1 MGAFDPDAWLA
12 ERRAAREKPLDLEKA
27 TTEKPAE
34 PAASTGF
41 DPDAWLA
48 SRKAARG
55 EAVPEPTPV
64 KAVEPPPA
72 KKEVRPEDQNF
83 LRQVADVPLKVGSG
97 VVSGVR
103 MVADA
108 MGADSAVSKN
118 LRGAEDWIA
127 ELYSAQSK
135 KDSKRM
141 AEIMKAAEDQG
152 AVANIIA
159 ALNAFKEAPVDL
171 IAQGLG
177 TAAPGILTGIA
188 TFVAGA
194 PVALATAASLG
205 VGTVMGAGTVK
216 SAIYDATKQTL
227 AEQKD
232 LKLSPKQIEEIAVKA
247 QEYGGKNTDMILG
260 GMILGA
266 LGSYSGAEPI
276 IARELGKK
284 IIGKAVAEES
294 KAVAG
299 TAAKQTAT
307 DAAIKASQRE
317 ATELAAKRGMLKNA
331 SVAGGKEFL
340 TEFGQGGQEQLAQNI
355 ALQREGFDVPTMRGV
370 VGQGTLEG
378 LAGLGMGAPAGAI
391 EAARAKRELAE
402 EKAKTEGEDPSLK
415 NVLTTGNL
423 NRTKAAISA
432 TADDINTLVP
442 ATDKAGKA
450 LTDIDPDTQTAKT
463 KADTEAAAVA
473 AQTKISLDEAAV
485 KANEIIA
492 KADAGEKLNLK
503 NDIRPVAKALGVKLP
518 FAISSVGAI
527 KLIRDHLGEQG
538 TPDATATTVK
548 PAKPIEPADR
558 SGTELA
564 ISAEDNPEA
573 GGGKPAGSKP
583 SRVVSDGTTVGPT
596 VTGEITQPSALDDL
610 KAKRAELTEQRVKL
624 YGGSDRKPSPKSK
637 KGVALAA
644 LNAQTLEIDNQIQKL
659 EAETGI
665 KTAAEQDEDL
675 LNDLL
680 GGGSTLSARRT
691 NAEIS
696 RDEQL
701 NELGK
706 KYGLTRNKG
715 EGQQSF
721 GTRLRNAVAFEKK
734 RLVQAKEGA
743 PGFTGFTN
751 QELASQEVKDENAY
765 QPSKDQIEAYEENR
779 QYYNENIKVDE
790 DGNPEEDSLPAYKEL
805 SPAARLVYF
814 QNNIPLGSRGTAKE
828 HAKAL
833 RELSAFRSGEFE
845 ETGPYQLKDK
855 KTGELQFNEDGTP
868 MMVAA
873 PYPGETR
880 ARETYNDIRGEYSQ
894 KTGLAYAFPAWNA
907 LSDAS
912 KKIFLATNKNNTA
925 IERDLAFRLVKRQ
938 IREELAEQAAGEVS
952 QEQKSRVTNQLGGSA
967 YPAADWQTA
976 VAESNTENSYN
987 VEGYEKTKTGVKK
1000 TITRQKGERA
1010 RTQKGVGE
1018 MLPNRILKA
1027 LFNSDI
1033 KTVLDYIREHGNGKK
1048 LKKEKESFISDV
1060 VSYAAKVNKAG
1071 KYVPARSRAVFG
1083 QRGIKVRDSVAMNLF
1098 RLIAERLGGIE
1109 NFNVKVVYDPNL
1121 IYNQLAFY
1129 DSKNN
1134 TIFVGP
1140 NGLDEGT
1147 ILHELVHAAT
1157 VKIIHQYF
1165 TDPSVLPAHMRKAVD
1180 HLIVIAGKAESVLG
1194 SKHADKFEDLYEFI
1208 AYAMTDPDF
1217 QYELAQIQV
1226 GSLATVTD
1234 KNIDQ
1239 SEAVQLERESV
1250 GGTRPMNY
1258 KSAWE
1263 AKVNERTSR
1272 GDSVSRYDS
1281 LMDNLW
1287 NSFTGAL
1294 ASMYKLF
1301 TPNAKKEIVLL
1312 TTEKSGFARK
1322 RTAEEVAA
1330 GEELEKAARKGK
1342 ERGATKNAAA
1352 EQYNQRMEALESKRE
1367 ISANSL
1373 EALSVEELFNK
1384 KEEEYES
1391 NRTKDSSDY
1400 ATQYGVTNLRREPLR
1415 TAGYKGNLLLET
1427 AEMFQMILAA
1437 PEGGIAKLAGAKE
1450 GVGSQLS
1457 VKDQNKPPAVPREG
1471 GGIYKKE
1478 IRDTYAL
1485 SVLEKS
1491 ATKTKEFLRRLF
1503 TNKGWRETFTQ
1514 NIDRTLPLRIR
1525 EQQYSRSGLLERDP
1539 TKSFN
1544 NIVEHLD
1551 NASGK
1556 ARQYLIQYIHQPMM
1570 ELQQSIAE
1578 LAKVTKQDVEKDILP
1593 TLHMLAEAFGEP
1605 EKRHMKWLL
1614 SVPLSLTKNLMH
1626 NGKMISAAQRRID
1639 LMGDPRTG
1647 KPGIVHKIELT
1658 EAQQKQVRA
1667 ELEALAKGH
1676 VDPLGDSPRIKN
1688 EKIRERALTKR
1699 QKKNQL
1705 GVMDVNED
1713 SSTYN
1718 VLGINK
1724 EEVELR
1730 LRQFE
1735 AMDPAEKEAINKV
1748 MASIRKLTKNTS
1760 DLNKIGNYWSYPV
1773 TNIVGIYDYQ
1783 NYMPFKGL
1791 AKHSIVDEMIEP
1803 DGGRTKTSR
1812 ILIDEE
1818 KAAHGRFTVSDNPI
1832 LQTMSDAARAA
1843 GRAGRAEFMQ
1853 AVLNASNPDK
1863 KKNPNGT
1870 GIIDADVVE
1879 RVEFAD
1885 KETTD
1890 LSKYKGKSH
1899 IFVHSPDGSLSIIK
1913 VNEPD
1918 ILKALRYQYK
1928 DNGFLMDL
1936 AAQLTSK
1943 VGSMHTRWNMN
1954 FAAKNFVS
1962 DTLQNA
1968 WNIGAGTVGPL
1979 SSLKYLIDTAST
1991 TIAKNGLGKSME
2003 VAMLYENG
2011 DDASNLRL
2019 REMAAKDEFVA
2030 ALLKMLKFG
2039 GKTAYIQSM
2048 SLKSSLDQLEKEVTK
2063 SGVTKSLEAVGKVA
2077 DVWGSMFEF
2086 TSRAAAFQLF
2096 EREYLKREIA
2106 AGTSNKR
2113 EPGEEMSPAEYAAA
2127 VRAAAD
2133 TKNLTNFELVGSADS
2148 ATWMSTFYMFFKA
2161 SAVSSLRTMESLS
2174 PMFRRMDWEEKLLPQ
2189 AIRDNPTALNNW
2201 RKEYKNLQGNAQ
2213 IMFCGL
2219 AGFGYALYVMSM
2231 MMAPE
2236 DEWRRNATKT
2246 DNMDQ
2251 WIRYA
2256 RFHLPPSILKYMG
2269 LREDTVLQAPWGFG
2283 LGAIA
2288 STGAQI
2294 AGMVHGE
2301 TSLQKGLANIAA
2313 GSLADAFFP
2322 LPVSKMPWS
2331 ENWRFA
2337 IADTITP
2344 SLLRPYFE
2352 YLFNIDGVGR
2362 AINSTSNRR
2371 LGDAYTGSDRVPLM
2385 YKDISDKMFRVS
2397 NGDFSWSPNTIHF
2410 FANSYID
2417 GIARLG
2423 EVGYSLVGVSKDEK
2437 TFNPKTDLPLFGSF
2451 FGAKS
2456 NVDARE
2462 YSSMESQIKKMD
2474 KTIYTLEQQDPAG
2487 ALQYEAKNPFNAT
2500 LVEMYRARQGELN
2513 KLRQKATE
2521 IRTDRALQPSS
2532 KEAILKIITF
2542 EQNVIKHEMVEDF
2555 KAYGLKP

>member
-12 ERRAAREKPLDLEKA
+12 ERKAAREKPLDLEKA

-34 PAASTGF
+34 PTASTGF

-48 SRKAARG
+48 GRKAARG
-55 EAVPEPTPV
+55 EAAPAPTTATEKP
-64 KAVEPPPA
+64 VEPPPV

-83 LRQVADVPLKVGSG
+83 LRQVADAPLKIGSG
-97 VVSGVR
+97 AVTGIR

-108 MGADSAVSKN
+108 MGADSAISKN

-152 AVANIIA
+152 VAANVIA
-159 ALNAFKEAPVDL
+159 AVNAFKEAPVDL
-171 IAQGLG
+171 ILQGLG
-177 TAAPGILTGIA
+177 TAAPAILAGVA
-188 TFVAGA
+188 TFVLGA
-194 PVALATAASLG
+194 PTAVATATGLG
-205 VGTVMGAGTVK
+205 IGSIMGAGTVK
-216 SAIYDATKQTL
+216 SSIYDATKQTL

-331 SVAGGKEFL
+331 SITGGKEFL

-378 LAGLGMGAPAGAI
+378 LAGLGMGVPAGAI
-391 EAARAKRELAE
+391 EAAKAKREVAE
-402 EKAKTEGEDPSLK
+402 EKVKTEGEDPSLK

-423 NRTKAAISA
+423 NRTKAGVNA
-432 TADDINTLVP
+432 TADDINTLMP

-450 LTDIDPDTQTAKT
+450 LTDIDPDTQAAKT
-463 KADTEAAAVA
+463 KVDTEAATVA
-473 AQTKISLDEAAV
+473 AQTKLSLDEAAV
-485 KANEIIA
+485 KANEIVA

-527 KLIRDHLGEQG
+527 KLIKDHLAEQG

-548 PAKPIEPADR
+548 SAEPIKSADR
-558 SGTELA
+558 SGAKLA
-564 ISAEDNPEA
+564 VPSKDVTQTGDGGAAGPIA
-573 GGGKPAGSKP
+573 GG
-583 SRVVSDGTTVGPT
+583 VVSDGTTAGPAT
-596 VTGEITQPSALDDL
+596 TGEITQPSALDDL
-610 KAKRAELTEQRVKL
+610 KTKKAQLTEQRLKL
-624 YGGSDRKPSPKSK
+624 FGGSDRKPSPKSK

-659 EAETGI
+659 EAETGTTEDAQP
-665 KTAAEQDEDL
+665 KNAAQQDMDY

-680 GGGSTLSARRT
+680 GNDGLPARIRRSDTQIELDQKLDALATRYGLSRSLDETAKEFGARIKDAIAFEDMRTDKPLSAVSDQDIAKQTLREDTSYIPPDLQIEEYERQRQKF
-691 NAEIS
+691 NESIE
-696 RDEQL
+696 RDPET
-701 NELGK
+701 NEL
-706 KYGLTRNKG
+706 
-715 EGQQSF
+715 ES
-721 GTRLRNAVAFEKK
+721 
-734 RLVQAKEGA
+734 
-743 PGFTGFTN
+743 
-751 QELASQEVKDENAY
+751 DE
-765 QPSKDQIEAYEENR
+765 
-779 QYYNENIKVDE
+779 
-790 DGNPEEDSLPAYKEL
+790 LPAYKEL
-805 SPAARLVYF
+805 SNDDRRVYF
-814 QNNIPLGSRGTAKE
+814 QEGITRPGAGSDAE
-828 HAKAL
+828 HARAVQ
-833 RELSAFRSGEFE
+833 RLSDYRSGVKE
-845 ETGPYQLKDK
+845 EAEPYQIKDK
-855 KTGELQFNEDGTP
+855 KTGELQFNPDGTP
-868 MMVAA
+868 MMAKTTL
-873 PYPGETR
+873 PGENR
-880 ARETYNDIRGEYSQ
+880 ARESYNRERDSFGR
-894 KTGLAYAFPAWNA
+894 KTGLSYSFPAWNI
-907 LSDAS
+907 LSDES
-912 KKIFLATNKNNTA
+912 KKLFTSIYKADSVLSQ
-925 IERDLAFRLVKRQ
+925 DMAFRLVKKQ
-938 IREELAEQAAGEVS
+938 IQKELSEEASGNRTRDEQSWVSSQVQQAMEAG
-952 QEQKSRVTNQLGGSA
+952 
-967 YPAADWQTA
+967 
-976 VAESNTENSYN
+976 
-987 VEGYEKTKTGVKK
+987 KTKGQTTEPLPPNIV
-1000 TITRQKGERA
+1000 
-1010 RTQKGVGE
+1010 E
-1018 MLPNRILKA
+1018 MLFKG
-1027 LFNSDI
+1027 DI
-1033 KTVLDYIREHGNGKK
+1033 KGVLDYIYENGNGRK
-1048 LKKEKESFISDV
+1048 LKTVKQSVMTDIFINKLGRKQAG
-1060 VSYAAKVNKAG
+1060 YRRQRVN
-1071 KYVPARSRAVFG
+1071 
-1083 QRGIKVRDSVAMNLF
+1083 IRDSIAMGVF
-1098 RLIAERLGGIE
+1098 RLVAGRLGAIE
-1109 NFNVKVVYDPNL
+1109 NLQVNVVYDPGMVYGDL
-1121 IYNQLAFY
+1121 ARYNA
-1129 DSKNN
+1129 N
-1134 TIFVGP
+1134 TNTVYVGP
-1140 NGLDEGT
+1140 NGLTEGT

-1157 VKIIHQYF
+1157 VKIIHQFF
-1165 TDPSVLPAHMRKAVD
+1165 TDPSKLPAHMRKAVEQ
-1180 HLIVIAGKAESVLG
+1180 LIRVAAAAQKSLG
-1194 SKHADKFEDLYEFI
+1194 GIEKYKEAFDNIYEFI

-1217 QYELAQIQV
+1217 QADLAERQV
-1226 GSLATVTD
+1226 ESLATVTSRD
-1234 KNIDQ
+1234 EEQ
-1239 SEAVQLERESV
+1239 SEALRLERERT
-1250 GGTRPMNY
+1250 GGE
-1258 KSAWE
+1258 KQ
-1263 AKVNERTSR
+1263 
-1272 GDSVSRYDS
+1272 YDS
-1281 LMDNLW
+1281 FMDNLF

-1294 ASMYKLF
+1294 AYMYKLF
-1301 TPNAKKEIVLL
+1301 TPKSKSEKVYLY
-1312 TTEKSGFARK
+1312 TEQTGFPKVRTEK
-1322 RTAEEVAA
+1322 EVKE
-1330 GEELEKAARKGK
+1330 GEELEKAAKGPGK
-1342 ERGATKNAAA
+1342 EMTAS
-1352 EQYNQRMEALESKRE
+1352 EMEALSPGK
-1367 ISANSL
+1367 
-1373 EALSVEELFNK
+1373 LFDRINEK
-1384 KEEEYES
+1384 PEGEPKFKS
-1391 NRTKDSSDY
+1391 TI
-1400 ATQYGVTNLRREPLR
+1400 QYSHVNGVTNLKRAFLREP
-1415 TAGYKGNLLLET
+1415 GFKGNLLLEA
-1427 AEMFQMILAA
+1427 AEMFQLILAA
-1437 PEGGIAKLAGAKE
+1437 PEGGIAQLAGK
-1450 GVGSQLS
+1450 GSIGSELAA
-1457 VKDQNKPPAVPREG
+1457 KDQTKPPAAPREG

-1503 TNKGWRETFTQ
+1503 TNKGWRETFTK

-1556 ARQYLIQYIHQPMM
+1556 ARQYLVQYIHQPMM
-1570 ELQQSIAE
+1570 KLQQSIAE
-1578 LAKVTKQDVEKDILP
+1578 LAKVAKQDVEKDILP

-1705 GVMDVNED
+1705 GVMDTNED

-1748 MASIRKLTKNTS
+1748 MASIRELTAKTAE
-1760 DLNKIGNYWSYPV
+1760 LNKIGNYWSYPV
-1773 TNIVGIYDYQ
+1773 TNIVGIYNYQ

-1885 KETTD
+1885 KDTTD

-1899 IFVHSPDGSLSIIK
+1899 IFVHSPDGSLSVIK

-2019 REMAAKDEFVA
+2019 RKMAEKDEFVV

-2048 SLKSSLDQLEKEVTK
+2048 SLKSSLDQLEKGVTK
-2063 SGVTKSLEAVGKVA
+2063 SGVTKSLEAVGKIA

-2213 IMFCGL
+2213 IMFGGL

-2236 DEWRRNATKT
+2236 DEWRRNATGT

-2251 WIRYA
+2251 WVRYA
-2256 RFHLPPSILKYMG
+2256 RFHLPPSVLKYMG
-2269 LREDTVLQAPWGFG
+2269 LREDTVLQSPWGFG
-2283 LGAIA
+2283 LGSIA
-2288 STGAQI
+2288 SMGAQV

-2474 KTIYTLEQQDPAG
+2474 KTIYTLEQQDPTG
-2487 ALQYEAKNPFNAT
+2487 ALQYEAKNPFNVT

>member
-1 MGAFDPDAWLA
+1 MGAFDPDAWLN
-12 ERRAAREKPLDLEKA
+12 ERRAPKDSPADAEK
-27 TTEKPAE
+27 TTAPTA
-34 PAASTGF
+34 F

-48 SRKAARG
+48 GKKGQPAPDVTTAT
-55 EAVPEPTPV
+55 EKP
-64 KAVEPPPA
+64 VEPPPA

-127 ELYSAQSK
+127 ELYSAQSR

-307 DAAIKASQRE
+307 DAALKASQRE

-378 LAGLGMGAPAGAI
+378 LAGSMMGGPAGAI

-402 EKAKTEGEDPSLK
+402 EKVKTEGEDPSLK

-473 AQTKISLDEAAV
+473 AQTKLSLDEATV
-485 KANEIIA
+485 KANELIT
-492 KADAGEKLNLK
+492 KADAGQKTKQSE
-503 NDIRPVAKALGVKLP
+503 IRQAAKALGVKIP
-518 FAISSVGAI
+518 VGTTNANAIEIIRSNIGQQGAPS
-527 KLIRDHLGEQG
+527 G
-538 TPDATATTVK
+538 ATTE
-548 PAKPIEPADR
+548 PIKPADR
-558 SGTELA
+558 SGAELA
-564 ISAEDNPEA
+564 ISAEDNAEV
-573 GGGKPAGSKP
+573 GGGGPAGSKP
-583 SRVVSDGTTVGPT
+583 SRVVSDGTAAGPT

-610 KAKRAELTEQRVKL
+610 KAKKAQLTEQRLKL
-624 YGGSDRKPSPKSK
+624 FGGSDRKPSPKSK

-659 EAETGI
+659 EAETGTTEAAQP
-665 KTAAEQDEDL
+665 KTAAQQDMDY

-680 GGGSTLSARRT
+680 GNDGLPARIRRSDAQIELDQRLDALSKRYGLSRSLDETAKEFGARIKDAIAFEDMRTDKPLSAVSDQDIAKQT
-691 NAEIS
+691 
-696 RDEQL
+696 
-701 NELGK
+701 
-706 KYGLTRNKG
+706 
-715 EGQQSF
+715 
-721 GTRLRNAVAFEKK
+721 LREDTSYIPPD
-734 RLVQAKEGA
+734 L
-743 PGFTGFTN
+743 
-751 QELASQEVKDENAY
+751 
-765 QPSKDQIEAYEENR
+765 QIEEYER
-779 QYYNENIKVDE
+779 QRQKFNESIERDPETGELQSDE
-790 DGNPEEDSLPAYKEL
+790 LPAYKEL
-805 SPAARLVYF
+805 SADDRRVYF
-814 QNNIPLGSRGTAKE
+814 QEGISRPGAGSDAE
-828 HAKAL
+828 HAQAVQ
-833 RELSAFRSGEFE
+833 RLSDYRSGVKE
-845 ETGPYQLKDK
+845 EAEPYQIKDK
-855 KTGELQFNEDGTP
+855 KTGELLFNPDGTP
-868 MMVAA
+868 MMAKTTL
-873 PYPGETR
+873 PGETR
-880 ARETYNDIRGEYSQ
+880 ARESYNRERDSFGR
-894 KTGLAYAFPAWNA
+894 KTGLSYSFPAWNI
-907 LSDAS
+907 LSDES
-912 KKIFLATNKNNTA
+912 KKLFTSIYKADSVLSQ
-925 IERDLAFRLVKRQ
+925 DMAFRLVKKQ
-938 IREELAEQAAGEVS
+938 IQKELSEEASGNRTRDEQSWVS
-952 QEQKSRVTNQLGGSA
+952 SQVQQAMETS
-967 YPAADWQTA
+967 
-976 VAESNTENSYN
+976 
-987 VEGYEKTKTGVKK
+987 KTKGQTTEALPANV
-1000 TITRQKGERA
+1000 
-1010 RTQKGVGE
+1010 VE
-1018 MLPNRILKA
+1018 MLFKG
-1027 LFNSDI
+1027 DI
-1033 KTVLDYIREHGNGKK
+1033 KGVLDYIYENGNGRK
-1048 LKKEKESFISDV
+1048 LKTVKQSVMTDIFINKLGRKQAG
-1060 VSYAAKVNKAG
+1060 YRKQRVN
-1071 KYVPARSRAVFG
+1071 
-1083 QRGIKVRDSVAMNLF
+1083 IRDSIAMGVF
-1098 RLIAERLGGIE
+1098 RLVAGRLGAIE
-1109 NFNVKVVYDPNL
+1109 NLQVNVVYDPGMV
-1121 IYNQLAFY
+1121 YGDLARY
-1129 DSKNN
+1129 DAN
-1134 TIFVGP
+1134 TNTVYVGP
-1140 NGLDEGT
+1140 NGLTEGT

-1157 VKIIHQYF
+1157 VKIIHQFF
-1165 TDPSVLPAHMRKAVD
+1165 TDPSALPAHMRKAVEQ
-1180 HLIVIAGKAESVLG
+1180 LIRVAAAAQKRLG
-1194 SKHADKFEDLYEFI
+1194 GIEKYKEAFDNIYEFI

-1217 QYELAQIQV
+1217 QADLANQQV
-1226 GSLATVTD
+1226 ESLATVTSRD
-1234 KNIDQ
+1234 EEQ
-1239 SEAVQLERESV
+1239 SEALRLERERA
-1250 GGTRPMNY
+1250 GGE
-1258 KSAWE
+1258 KQ
-1263 AKVNERTSR
+1263 
-1272 GDSVSRYDS
+1272 YDS
-1281 LMDNLW
+1281 FMDNLF

-1294 ASMYKLF
+1294 AYMYKLF
-1301 TPNAKKEIVLL
+1301 TPKSKSEKVYLYTEQTGFPKVRTEKEIK
-1312 TTEKSGFARK
+1312 E
-1322 RTAEEVAA
+1322 
-1330 GEELEKAARKGK
+1330 GEELEKAAKGPGK
-1342 ERGATKNAAA
+1342 EMTAS
-1352 EQYNQRMEALESKRE
+1352 EMEALSPGK
-1367 ISANSL
+1367 
-1373 EALSVEELFNK
+1373 LFDRINEK
-1384 KEEEYES
+1384 PEGEPKFKS
-1391 NRTKDSSDY
+1391 TI
-1400 ATQYGVTNLRREPLR
+1400 QYSHVNGITNLKKAFLREP
-1415 TAGYKGNLLLET
+1415 GFKGNLLLEA
-1427 AEMFQMILAA
+1427 AEMFQLILAA
-1437 PEGGIAKLAGAKE
+1437 PEGGIAQLAGK
-1450 GVGSQLS
+1450 GSIGSELAA
-1457 VKDQNKPPAVPREG
+1457 KDQTKPPAAPREG

-1478 IRDTYAL
+1478 IRDSYAL

-1491 ATKTKEFLRRLF
+1491 ATKTKAFLRRLF
-1503 TNKGWRETFTQ
+1503 TNKGWRETFTKS
-1514 NIDRTLPLRIR
+1514 IDRTLPIRLR

-1544 NIVEHLD
+1544 NIVEHMD

-1605 EKRHMKWLL
+1605 EKRHMKYLL
-1614 SVPLSLTKNLMH
+1614 SVPLSKDKNLMH
-1626 NGKMISAAQRRID
+1626 NGKAISAAQRRID

-1658 EAQQKQVRA
+1658 EAQQKQIRA
-1667 ELEALAKGH
+1667 ELEMLAMPINKGGKY

-1699 QKKNQL
+1699 QKKGQL
-1705 GVMDVNED
+1705 GVMDTDENH
-1713 SSTYN
+1713 STYN

-2011 DDASNLRL
+2011 DDASNRRL
-2019 REMAAKDEFVA
+2019 RDMAEKDEFVA

-2133 TKNLTNFELVGSADS
+2133 TKNLTNFELVGSGDS
-2148 ATWMSTFYMFFKA
+2148 ATWMSTLFMFFKA

-2213 IMFCGL
+2213 IMFGGL
-2219 AGFGYALYVMSM
+2219 AGFGYAMYIMSM

-2236 DEWRRNATKT
+2236 DEWRRNATGT

-2269 LREDTVLQAPWGFG
+2269 LREDTVLQLPWGFG

-2344 SLLRPYFE
+2344 SLVRPYFE

-2487 ALQYEAKNPFNAT
+2487 ALKYEAENPFNVT

>member
-1 MGAFDPDAWLA
+1 MGAFDPDAWLN
-12 ERRAAREKPLDLEKA
+12 ERRAPKDSPADAEK
-27 TTEKPAE
+27 TTAPTA
-34 PAASTGF
+34 F

-48 SRKAARG
+48 GKKGQPAPDVTTAT
-55 EAVPEPTPV
+55 EKP
-64 KAVEPPPA
+64 VEPPPA

-205 VGTVMGAGTVK
+205 IGTVMGAGTVK
-216 SAIYDATKQTL
+216 SSIYDATKQTL

-307 DAAIKASQRE
+307 DAALKASQRE

-391 EAARAKRELAE
+391 EAAKAKRELAE
-402 EKAKTEGEDPSLK
+402 EKVKTEGEDPSLK

-473 AQTKISLDEAAV
+473 AQTKLSLDEATV
-485 KANEIIA
+485 KANELIT
-492 KADAGEKLNLK
+492 KADAGQKTKQSE
-503 NDIRPVAKALGVKLP
+503 IRQAAKALGVKIP
-518 FAISSVGAI
+518 VGTTNANAIEIIRSNIGQQGAPS
-527 KLIRDHLGEQG
+527 G
-538 TPDATATTVK
+538 ATTE
-548 PAKPIEPADR
+548 PIKPADR
-558 SGTELA
+558 SGAELA
-564 ISAEDNPEA
+564 ISAEDNAEV
-573 GGGKPAGSKP
+573 GGGGPTGSKP
-583 SRVVSDGTTVGPT
+583 GRVVSDGTAAGPT

-624 YGGSDRKPSPKSK
+624 FGGSDRKPSPKSK

-659 EAETGI
+659 EAETG
-665 KTAAEQDEDL
+665 TTEAAQPKNAAQQDMDY

-680 GGGSTLSARRT
+680 GNDGLPARIRRSDTEIELDQRLDALATRYGLSRSLDETAKEFGARIKDAIAFEDMRTDKPLSAVSDQDIAKQ
-691 NAEIS
+691 N
-696 RDEQL
+696 
-701 NELGK
+701 
-706 KYGLTRNKG
+706 
-715 EGQQSF
+715 
-721 GTRLRNAVAFEKK
+721 LREDTSYIPPD
-734 RLVQAKEGA
+734 L
-743 PGFTGFTN
+743 
-751 QELASQEVKDENAY
+751 
-765 QPSKDQIEAYEENR
+765 QIEAYEAVR
-779 QYYNENIKVDE
+779 TKYNESLERDPQTGE
-790 DGNPEEDSLPAYKEL
+790 LEENKLPAYKEL
-805 SPAARLVYF
+805 SADERRVYF
-814 QNNIPLGSRGTAKE
+814 QEGLKRPGSGTEQE
-828 HAKAL
+828 HARAARKLA
-833 RELSAFRSGEFE
+833 EYRSGVDE
-845 ETGPYQLKDK
+845 EAEPYQIKDK
-855 KTGELQFNEDGTP
+855 KTGELLFNPDGTP
-868 MMVAA
+868 MMANTTL
-873 PYPGETR
+873 PGENKS
-880 ARETYNDIRGEYSQ
+880 RESYNRERESFGR
-894 KTGLAYAFPAWNA
+894 KTGLSYSFPAWNT
-907 LSDAS
+907 LSEIS
-912 KKIFLATNKNNTA
+912 KRAYIAINKTDTVL
-925 IERDLAFRLVKRQ
+925 EQDMAFRAVKKQ
-938 IREELAEQAAGEVS
+938 IQKELSEEASG
-952 QEQKSRVTNQLGGSA
+952 KR
-967 YPAADWQTA
+967 
-976 VAESNTENSYN
+976 TENEQSW
-987 VEGYEKTKTGVKK
+987 VSSQVQQAMETSKTKGQTTEALPANV
-1000 TITRQKGERA
+1000 
-1010 RTQKGVGE
+1010 VE
-1018 MLPNRILKA
+1018 MLFKG
-1027 LFNSDI
+1027 DI
-1033 KTVLDYIREHGNGKK
+1033 RGVLDYIYENGNGRK
-1048 LKKEKESFISDV
+1048 LKTVKQSVMTDIFINKLGRKQAG
-1060 VSYAAKVNKAG
+1060 YRKQRVN
-1071 KYVPARSRAVFG
+1071 
-1083 QRGIKVRDSVAMNLF
+1083 IRDSIAMGVF
-1098 RLIAERLGGIE
+1098 RLVAGRLGAIE
-1109 NFNVKVVYDPNL
+1109 NLQVNVVYDPGMV
-1121 IYNQLAFY
+1121 YGDLARY
-1129 DSKNN
+1129 DAN
-1134 TIFVGP
+1134 TNTVYVGP
-1140 NGLDEGT
+1140 NGLTEGT

-1157 VKIIHQYF
+1157 VKIIHQFF
-1165 TDPSVLPAHMRKAVD
+1165 TDPSALPAHMRKAVEQ
-1180 HLIVIAGKAESVLG
+1180 LIRVAAAAQKRLG
-1194 SKHADKFEDLYEFI
+1194 GIEKYKEAFDNIYEFI

-1217 QYELAQIQV
+1217 QADLANQQV
-1226 GSLATVTD
+1226 ESLATVTSRD
-1234 KNIDQ
+1234 EEQ
-1239 SEAVQLERESV
+1239 SEALRLERERT
-1250 GGTRPMNY
+1250 GGE
-1258 KSAWE
+1258 KQ
-1263 AKVNERTSR
+1263 
-1272 GDSVSRYDS
+1272 YDS
-1281 LMDNLW
+1281 FMDNLF

-1294 ASMYKLF
+1294 AYMYKLF
-1301 TPNAKKEIVLL
+1301 TPKSKSEKVYLYTEQTGFPKVRTEKEIK
-1312 TTEKSGFARK
+1312 E
-1322 RTAEEVAA
+1322 
-1330 GEELEKAARKGK
+1330 GEELEKAAKGPGK
-1342 ERGATKNAAA
+1342 EMTAS
-1352 EQYNQRMEALESKRE
+1352 EMEALSPGK
-1367 ISANSL
+1367 
-1373 EALSVEELFNK
+1373 LFDRINEK
-1384 KEEEYES
+1384 PEGEPKFKS
-1391 NRTKDSSDY
+1391 TI
-1400 ATQYGVTNLRREPLR
+1400 QYSHVNGITNLKKAFLREP
-1415 TAGYKGNLLLET
+1415 GFKGNLLLE
-1427 AEMFQMILAA
+1427 AADMFQLILAA
-1437 PEGGIAKLAGAKE
+1437 PEGGIAQLAGK
-1450 GVGSQLS
+1450 GSIGSELAA
-1457 VKDQNKPPAVPREG
+1457 KDQTKPPAAPREG

-1478 IRDTYAL
+1478 IRDSYAL

-1503 TNKGWRETFTQ
+1503 TNKGWRETFTK

-1605 EKRHMKWLL
+1605 EKRHMKYLL

-1658 EAQQKQVRA
+1658 EAQQKQIRA
-1667 ELEALAKGH
+1667 ELEMLAMPINKGGKY

-1699 QKKNQL
+1699 QKKGQL
-1705 GVMDVNED
+1705 GVMDTDENH
-1713 SSTYN
+1713 STYN

-2487 ALQYEAKNPFNAT
+2487 ALKYEAENPFNVT

>member
-1 MGAFDPDAWLA
+1 
-12 ERRAAREKPLDLEKA
+12 
-27 TTEKPAE
+27 
-34 PAASTGF
+34 
-41 DPDAWLA
+41 
-48 SRKAARG
+48 
-55 EAVPEPTPV
+55 
-64 KAVEPPPA
+64 
-72 KKEVRPEDQNF
+72 
-83 LRQVADVPLKVGSG
+83 
-97 VVSGVR
+97 
-103 MVADA
+103 
-108 MGADSAVSKN
+108 
-118 LRGAEDWIA
+118 
-127 ELYSAQSK
+127 
-135 KDSKRM
+135 
-141 AEIMKAAEDQG
+141 
-152 AVANIIA
+152 
-159 ALNAFKEAPVDL
+159 
-171 IAQGLG
+171 
-177 TAAPGILTGIA
+177 
-188 TFVAGA
+188 
-194 PVALATAASLG
+194 
-205 VGTVMGAGTVK
+205 
-216 SAIYDATKQTL
+216 
-227 AEQKD
+227 
-232 LKLSPKQIEEIAVKA
+232 
-247 QEYGGKNTDMILG
+247 
-260 GMILGA
+260 
-266 LGSYSGAEPI
+266 
-276 IARELGKK
+276 
-284 IIGKAVAEES
+284 
-294 KAVAG
+294 
-299 TAAKQTAT
+299 
-307 DAAIKASQRE
+307 
-317 ATELAAKRGMLKNA
+317 
-331 SVAGGKEFL
+331 
-340 TEFGQGGQEQLAQNI
+340 
-355 ALQREGFDVPTMRGV
+355 
-370 VGQGTLEG
+370 
-378 LAGLGMGAPAGAI
+378 
-391 EAARAKRELAE
+391 
-402 EKAKTEGEDPSLK
+402 
-415 NVLTTGNL
+415 
-423 NRTKAAISA
+423 
-432 TADDINTLVP
+432 
-442 ATDKAGKA
+442 
-450 LTDIDPDTQTAKT
+450 
-463 KADTEAAAVA
+463 
-473 AQTKISLDEAAV
+473 
-485 KANEIIA
+485 
-492 KADAGEKLNLK
+492 
-503 NDIRPVAKALGVKLP
+503 
-518 FAISSVGAI
+518 
-527 KLIRDHLGEQG
+527 
-538 TPDATATTVK
+538 
-548 PAKPIEPADR
+548 
-558 SGTELA
+558 
-564 ISAEDNPEA
+564 
-573 GGGKPAGSKP
+573 
-583 SRVVSDGTTVGPT
+583 
-596 VTGEITQPSALDDL
+596 
-610 KAKRAELTEQRVKL
+610 
-624 YGGSDRKPSPKSK
+624 
-637 KGVALAA
+637 
-644 LNAQTLEIDNQIQKL
+644 
-659 EAETGI
+659 
-665 KTAAEQDEDL
+665 
-675 LNDLL
+675 
-680 GGGSTLSARRT
+680 
-691 NAEIS
+691 
-696 RDEQL
+696 
-701 NELGK
+701 
-706 KYGLTRNKG
+706 
-715 EGQQSF
+715 
-721 GTRLRNAVAFEKK
+721 
-734 RLVQAKEGA
+734 
-743 PGFTGFTN
+743 
-751 QELASQEVKDENAY
+751 
-765 QPSKDQIEAYEENR
+765 
-779 QYYNENIKVDE
+779 
-790 DGNPEEDSLPAYKEL
+790 
-805 SPAARLVYF
+805 
-814 QNNIPLGSRGTAKE
+814 
-828 HAKAL
+828 
-833 RELSAFRSGEFE
+833 
-845 ETGPYQLKDK
+845 
-855 KTGELQFNEDGTP
+855 
-868 MMVAA
+868 
-873 PYPGETR
+873 
-880 ARETYNDIRGEYSQ
+880 
-894 KTGLAYAFPAWNA
+894 
-907 LSDAS
+907 
-912 KKIFLATNKNNTA
+912 
-925 IERDLAFRLVKRQ
+925 
-938 IREELAEQAAGEVS
+938 
-952 QEQKSRVTNQLGGSA
+952 
-967 YPAADWQTA
+967 
-976 VAESNTENSYN
+976 
-987 VEGYEKTKTGVKK
+987 
-1000 TITRQKGERA
+1000 
-1010 RTQKGVGE
+1010 
-1018 MLPNRILKA
+1018 
-1027 LFNSDI
+1027 
-1033 KTVLDYIREHGNGKK
+1033 
-1048 LKKEKESFISDV
+1048 
-1060 VSYAAKVNKAG
+1060 
-1071 KYVPARSRAVFG
+1071 
-1083 QRGIKVRDSVAMNLF
+1083 
-1098 RLIAERLGGIE
+1098 
-1109 NFNVKVVYDPNL
+1109 
-1121 IYNQLAFY
+1121 
-1129 DSKNN
+1129 
-1134 TIFVGP
+1134 
-1140 NGLDEGT
+1140 
-1147 ILHELVHAAT
+1147 
-1157 VKIIHQYF
+1157 
-1165 TDPSVLPAHMRKAVD
+1165 
-1180 HLIVIAGKAESVLG
+1180 
-1194 SKHADKFEDLYEFI
+1194 
-1208 AYAMTDPDF
+1208 
-1217 QYELAQIQV
+1217 
-1226 GSLATVTD
+1226 
-1234 KNIDQ
+1234 
-1239 SEAVQLERESV
+1239 
-1250 GGTRPMNY
+1250 
-1258 KSAWE
+1258 
-1263 AKVNERTSR
+1263 
-1272 GDSVSRYDS
+1272 
-1281 LMDNLW
+1281 
-1287 NSFTGAL
+1287 
-1294 ASMYKLF
+1294 
-1301 TPNAKKEIVLL
+1301 
-1312 TTEKSGFARK
+1312 
-1322 RTAEEVAA
+1322 
-1330 GEELEKAARKGK
+1330 
-1342 ERGATKNAAA
+1342 
-1352 EQYNQRMEALESKRE
+1352 
-1367 ISANSL
+1367 
-1373 EALSVEELFNK
+1373 
-1384 KEEEYES
+1384 
-1391 NRTKDSSDY
+1391 
-1400 ATQYGVTNLRREPLR
+1400 
-1415 TAGYKGNLLLET
+1415 
-1427 AEMFQMILAA
+1427 
-1437 PEGGIAKLAGAKE
+1437 
-1450 GVGSQLS
+1450 
-1457 VKDQNKPPAVPREG
+1457 
-1471 GGIYKKE
+1471 
-1478 IRDTYAL
+1478 
-1485 SVLEKS
+1485 
-1491 ATKTKEFLRRLF
+1491 
-1503 TNKGWRETFTQ
+1503 
-1514 NIDRTLPLRIR
+1514 
-1525 EQQYSRSGLLERDP
+1525 
-1539 TKSFN
+1539 
-1544 NIVEHLD
+1544 
-1551 NASGK
+1551 
-1556 ARQYLIQYIHQPMM
+1556 
-1570 ELQQSIAE
+1570 
-1578 LAKVTKQDVEKDILP
+1578 
-1593 TLHMLAEAFGEP
+1593 
-1605 EKRHMKWLL
+1605 
-1614 SVPLSLTKNLMH
+1614 
-1626 NGKMISAAQRRID
+1626 
-1639 LMGDPRTG
+1639 
-1647 KPGIVHKIELT
+1647 
-1658 EAQQKQVRA
+1658 
-1667 ELEALAKGH
+1667 LAKGH

>member
-12 ERRAAREKPLDLEKA
+12 ERRAAKEKPIDLEKATTEKA

-34 PAASTGF
+34 PTASTGF

-48 SRKAARG
+48 SRKTARG
-55 EAVPEPTPV
+55 EAAPAPTTATEKP
-64 KAVEPPPA
+64 VEPPPA
-72 KKEVRPEDQNF
+72 KKEARPEDQNF

-152 AVANIIA
+152 VVANIVA

-216 SAIYDATKQTL
+216 SSIYDATKQTL

-299 TAAKQTAT
+299 AAAKQTAT

-402 EKAKTEGEDPSLK
+402 EKVKTEGEDPSLK

-473 AQTKISLDEAAV
+473 AQTKISLDEATV

-527 KLIRDHLGEQG
+527 KLIRDQLGEQG

-548 PAKPIEPADR
+548 PAEPIKPADR
-558 SGTELA
+558 SGAELA
-564 ISAEDNPEA
+564 VPSKDVTQTGDGGAAGPIA
-573 GGGKPAGSKP
+573 GG
-583 SRVVSDGTTVGPT
+583 VVSDGTTTGPT
-596 VTGEITQPSALDDL
+596 TVGKAAQSTALDDL
-610 KAKRAELTEQRVKL
+610 KAKKAQLTEQRLKL
-624 YGGSDRKPSPKSK
+624 FGGSDRKPSPKSK

-659 EAETGI
+659 EAETGTTEVAQP
-665 KTAAEQDEDL
+665 KNAAQQDMDY

-680 GGGSTLSARRT
+680 GNDGLPARIRRSDAQIEVDQKLDALAKRYGLSRSLDETAKEFGARIKDAIEFENMRTDKPLSAVSDQDIAKQT
-691 NAEIS
+691 
-696 RDEQL
+696 
-701 NELGK
+701 
-706 KYGLTRNKG
+706 
-715 EGQQSF
+715 
-721 GTRLRNAVAFEKK
+721 LREDTSYIPPD
-734 RLVQAKEGA
+734 L
-743 PGFTGFTN
+743 
-751 QELASQEVKDENAY
+751 
-765 QPSKDQIEAYEENR
+765 QIEEYER
-779 QYYNENIKVDE
+779 QRQKFNESIERDPETGELQSDE
-790 DGNPEEDSLPAYKEL
+790 LPAYKEL
-805 SPAARLVYF
+805 SADDRRVYF
-814 QNNIPLGSRGTAKE
+814 QEGISRPGAGSNTE
-828 HAKAL
+828 HAQAAQ
-833 RELSAFRSGEFE
+833 RLSDYRSGVKE
-845 ETGPYQLKDK
+845 EAEPYQIKDK
-855 KTGELQFNEDGTP
+855 KTGELLFNPDGTP
-868 MMVAA
+868 MMAKTTL
-873 PYPGETR
+873 PGETR
-880 ARETYNDIRGEYSQ
+880 ARESYNRERDSFGR
-894 KTGLAYAFPAWNA
+894 KTGLSYSFPAWNI
-907 LSDAS
+907 LSDES
-912 KKIFLATNKNNTA
+912 KKLFTSIYKADSVLSQ
-925 IERDLAFRLVKRQ
+925 DMAFRLVKKQ
-938 IREELAEQAAGEVS
+938 IQKELSEEASGNRTRNEQSWVS
-952 QEQKSRVTNQLGGSA
+952 SQVQQAMETS
-967 YPAADWQTA
+967 
-976 VAESNTENSYN
+976 
-987 VEGYEKTKTGVKK
+987 KTKGQTTEALPANV
-1000 TITRQKGERA
+1000 
-1010 RTQKGVGE
+1010 VE
-1018 MLPNRILKA
+1018 MLFKG
-1027 LFNSDI
+1027 DI
-1033 KTVLDYIREHGNGKK
+1033 KGVLDYIYENGNGRK
-1048 LKKEKESFISDV
+1048 LKTVKQSVMTDIFINKLGRKQAG
-1060 VSYAAKVNKAG
+1060 YRRQRVN
-1071 KYVPARSRAVFG
+1071 
-1083 QRGIKVRDSVAMNLF
+1083 IRDSIAMGVF
-1098 RLIAERLGGIE
+1098 RLVAGRLGAIE
-1109 NFNVKVVYDPNL
+1109 NLQVNVVYDPGMVYGDL
-1121 IYNQLAFY
+1121 ARYNA
-1129 DSKNN
+1129 N
-1134 TIFVGP
+1134 TNTVYVGP
-1140 NGLDEGT
+1140 NGLTEGT

-1157 VKIIHQYF
+1157 VKIIHQFF
-1165 TDPSVLPAHMRKAVD
+1165 TDPSKLPAHMRKAVEQ
-1180 HLIVIAGKAESVLG
+1180 LIRVAAAAQKRLG
-1194 SKHADKFEDLYEFI
+1194 GIEKYKEAFDNIYEFI

-1217 QYELAQIQV
+1217 QADLANQQV
-1226 GSLATVTD
+1226 ESLATVTSRD
-1234 KNIDQ
+1234 EEQ
-1239 SEAVQLERESV
+1239 SEALRLERERA
-1250 GGTRPMNY
+1250 GGE
-1258 KSAWE
+1258 KQ
-1263 AKVNERTSR
+1263 
-1272 GDSVSRYDS
+1272 YDS
-1281 LMDNLW
+1281 FMDNLF

-1294 ASMYKLF
+1294 AYMYKLF
-1301 TPNAKKEIVLL
+1301 TPKSKSEKVYLYTEQTGFPKVRTEKEIK
-1312 TTEKSGFARK
+1312 E
-1322 RTAEEVAA
+1322 
-1330 GEELEKAARKGK
+1330 GEELEKAAKGPGK
-1342 ERGATKNAAA
+1342 EMTAS
-1352 EQYNQRMEALESKRE
+1352 EMEALSPGK
-1367 ISANSL
+1367 
-1373 EALSVEELFNK
+1373 LFDRINEK
-1384 KEEEYES
+1384 PEGEPKFKS
-1391 NRTKDSSDY
+1391 TI
-1400 ATQYGVTNLRREPLR
+1400 QYSHVNGITNLKKAFLREP
-1415 TAGYKGNLLLET
+1415 GFKGNLLLEA
-1427 AEMFQMILAA
+1427 AEMFQLILAA
-1437 PEGGIAKLAGAKE
+1437 PEGGIAQLAGK
-1450 GVGSQLS
+1450 GSIGSELAA
-1457 VKDQNKPPAVPREG
+1457 KDQNKPPAAPREG

-1478 IRDTYAL
+1478 IRDSYAL

-1491 ATKTKEFLRRLF
+1491 ASRTKAFLNRVF
-1503 TNKGWRETFTQ
+1503 TNKGWRKTFTE
-1514 NIDRTLPLRIR
+1514 NIDRTLPLRLR
-1525 EQQYSRSGLLERDP
+1525 EQQFSRAKKLERDP
-1539 TKSFN
+1539 TKYFN
-1544 NIVEHLD
+1544 NIVEHMD

-1556 ARQYLIQYIHQPMM
+1556 ARQYLVQYIYEPMK
-1570 ELQQSIAE
+1570 ELQDSIAE
-1578 LAKVTKQDVEKDILP
+1578 LAKITKQDIEKDILP

-1705 GVMDVNED
+1705 GVMDINED

-1730 LRQFE
+1730 LQQFKD
-1735 AMDPAEKEAINKV
+1735 MDPAEKEAINKV
-1748 MASIRKLTKNTS
+1748 MASIRKLTKSTS

-1979 SSLKYLIDTAST
+1979 SSLKYLIDTVST
-1991 TIAKNGLGKSME
+1991 TVTKNGLGKSME

-2019 REMAAKDEFVA
+2019 REMAEKDEFVA

-2048 SLKSSLDQLEKEVTK
+2048 SLKSSLNELEKGVTK
-2063 SGVTKSLEAVGKVA
+2063 NGVTKSLEAVGKVA

-2096 EREYLKREIA
+2096 EREYLKREIE

-2148 ATWMSTFYMFFKA
+2148 ATWMSTFFMFFKA

-2174 PMFRRMDWEEKLLPQ
+2174 PMFRRMEWEEKLLPP
-2189 AIRDNPTALNNW
+2189 AIRDDQTALNNW
-2201 RKEYKNLQGNAQ
+2201 RKEYKNLQTNAQ
-2213 IMFCGL
+2213 IMFGSL
-2219 AGFGYALYVMSM
+2219 AAFGYAMYIMSM

-2269 LREDTVLQAPWGFG
+2269 LREDTVLQSPWGFG

-2288 STGAQI
+2288 SMGAQI

-2301 TSLQKGLANIAA
+2301 TSLKKGLANIAA

-2331 ENWRFA
+2331 EMPGYA
-2337 IADTITP
+2337 IADTMTP
-2344 SLLRPYFE
+2344 SLVRPYFE

-2371 LGDAYTGSDRVPLM
+2371 LGDAYTGSDRVPQV

-2397 NGDFSWSPNTIHF
+2397 NGDFSWPPNTIHF

-2423 EVGYSLVGVSKDEK
+2423 EVAYSLVGVSKEEK

-2462 YSSMESQIKKMD
+2462 YSAMESQIKKMD

-2487 ALQYEAKNPFNAT
+2487 ALQYEAKNPFNVT
-2500 LVEMYRARQGELN
+2500 LVEMYKARQGELN

-2521 IRTDRALQPSS
+2521 IRTDRTLQPSS
-2532 KEAILKIITF
+2532 KEAMLKIITF
-2542 EQNVIKHEMVEDF
+2542 EQNIIKHEMVEDF

>member
-1 MGAFDPDAWLA
+1 LA
-12 ERRAAREKPLDLEKA
+12 
-27 TTEKPAE
+27 
-34 PAASTGF
+34 
-41 DPDAWLA
+41 
-48 SRKAARG
+48 
-55 EAVPEPTPV
+55 
-64 KAVEPPPA
+64 
-72 KKEVRPEDQNF
+72 
-83 LRQVADVPLKVGSG
+83 
-97 VVSGVR
+97 
-103 MVADA
+103 
-108 MGADSAVSKN
+108 
-118 LRGAEDWIA
+118 
-127 ELYSAQSK
+127 
-135 KDSKRM
+135 
-141 AEIMKAAEDQG
+141 
-152 AVANIIA
+152 
-159 ALNAFKEAPVDL
+159 
-171 IAQGLG
+171 
-177 TAAPGILTGIA
+177 GIA

-194 PVALATAASLG
+194 PTAVATAAGLG
-205 VGTVMGAGTVK
+205 IGTIMGAGTVK
-216 SAIYDATKQTL
+216 SSIYDATKQTL

-266 LGSYSGAEPI
+266 IGSYSGAEPI
-276 IARELGKK
+276 IARELGKR

-299 TAAKQTAT
+299 AAAKQTAT

-402 EKAKTEGEDPSLK
+402 EKVKTEGEDPSLK

-473 AQTKISLDEAAV
+473 AQTKISLDEATV

-527 KLIRDHLGEQG
+527 KLIRDQLGEQG

-548 PAKPIEPADR
+548 PAEPIKPADR
-558 SGTELA
+558 SGAELA
-564 ISAEDNPEA
+564 VPSKDVTQTGDGGAAGPIA
-573 GGGKPAGSKP
+573 GG
-583 SRVVSDGTTVGPT
+583 VVSDGTTAGPT
-596 VTGEITQPSALDDL
+596 AAGKAAQSTALDDL
-610 KAKRAELTEQRVKL
+610 KAKKAQLTEQRLKL
-624 YGGSDRKPSPKSK
+624 FGGSDRKPSPKSK

-659 EAETGI
+659 EAETGTTEVAQP
-665 KTAAEQDEDL
+665 KNAAQQDMDY

-680 GGGSTLSARRT
+680 GGSELPARIRRSDAQIEVDQKLDALAKRYGLSRSLDETAKEFVARIKEAIEFENMRTDKPLSAMSDQDIAKQ
-691 NAEIS
+691 N
-696 RDEQL
+696 
-701 NELGK
+701 
-706 KYGLTRNKG
+706 
-715 EGQQSF
+715 
-721 GTRLRNAVAFEKK
+721 LRED
-734 RLVQAKEGA
+734 
-743 PGFTGFTN
+743 
-751 QELASQEVKDENAY
+751 ASYIPPDL
-765 QPSKDQIEAYEENR
+765 QIEAYEKARQKFNESLERDPQTGELEEN
-779 QYYNENIKVDE
+779 E
-790 DGNPEEDSLPAYKEL
+790 LPAYKEL
-805 SPAARLVYF
+805 SADERRVYF
-814 QNNIPLGSRGTAKE
+814 QEGLKRPGSGTEQE
-828 HAKAL
+828 HA
-833 RELSAFRSGEFE
+833 SAARKLAEYRSGVNE
-845 ETGPYQLKDK
+845 EAEPYQMKDK
-855 KTGELQFNEDGTP
+855 ETGELLFNADGTP
-868 MMVAA
+868 MMAQTTL
-873 PYPGETR
+873 PGENR
-880 ARETYNDIRGEYSQ
+880 ARDSYNRERSAFGR
-894 KTGLAYAFPAWNA
+894 KTGLSYSFPAWNT
-907 LSDAS
+907 LSQES
-912 KKIFLATNKNNTA
+912 KRAYIAINKTDTVL
-925 IERDLAFRLVKRQ
+925 EQDMAFRAVKKQ
-938 IREELAEQAAGEVS
+938 LQKELSEEASGKRAEDEQSWVSSQVQQAMEAG
-952 QEQKSRVTNQLGGSA
+952 
-967 YPAADWQTA
+967 
-976 VAESNTENSYN
+976 
-987 VEGYEKTKTGVKK
+987 KTKGQTTEPLPANVVGMLF
-1000 TITRQKGERA
+1000 KG
-1010 RTQKGVGE
+1010 
-1018 MLPNRILKA
+1018 
-1027 LFNSDI
+1027 DI
-1033 KTVLDYIREHGNGKK
+1033 KGVLDYIYENGNGRK
-1048 LKKEKESFISDV
+1048 LKTVKQSVMTDIFINKLGRKQAG
-1060 VSYAAKVNKAG
+1060 YRRQRVN
-1071 KYVPARSRAVFG
+1071 
-1083 QRGIKVRDSVAMNLF
+1083 IRDSIAMGVFSLVAG
-1098 RLIAERLGGIE
+1098 RLGAIE
-1109 NFNVKVVYDPNL
+1109 NLQVNVVYDPGMVYGDL
-1121 IYNQLAFY
+1121 ARYNA
-1129 DSKNN
+1129 N
-1134 TIFVGP
+1134 TNTVYVGP
-1140 NGLDEGT
+1140 NGLTEGT

-1157 VKIIHQYF
+1157 VKIIHQFF
-1165 TDPSVLPAHMRKAVD
+1165 TDPSKLPAHMRKAVEQ
-1180 HLIVIAGKAESVLG
+1180 LIRVAAAAQKRLG
-1194 SKHADKFEDLYEFI
+1194 GIEKYKEAFDNIYEFI

-1217 QYELAQIQV
+1217 QADLANQQV
-1226 GSLATVTD
+1226 ESLATVTSRD
-1234 KNIDQ
+1234 EEQ
-1239 SEAVQLERESV
+1239 SEALRLERERTGNV
-1250 GGTRPMNY
+1250 GPMNY
-1258 KSAWE
+1258 KSAFE
-1263 AKVNERTSR
+1263 AKVGDNTSTT
-1272 GDSVSRYDS
+1272 DSVSRYDS
-1281 LMDNLW
+1281 LMDNLF

-1294 ASMYKLF
+1294 AYMYKLF
-1301 TPNAKKEIVLL
+1301 TPKSKSEKVYLY
-1312 TTEKSGFARK
+1312 TEQTGFPKVRTEK
-1322 RTAEEVAA
+1322 EVKE
-1330 GEELEKAARKGK
+1330 GEELEKAAKGPGK
-1342 ERGATKNAAA
+1342 EMTAS
-1352 EQYNQRMEALESKRE
+1352 EMEALSPGK
-1367 ISANSL
+1367 
-1373 EALSVEELFNK
+1373 LFDRINEK
-1384 KEEEYES
+1384 PEGEPKFKS
-1391 NRTKDSSDY
+1391 TI
-1400 ATQYGVTNLRREPLR
+1400 QYSHVNGVTNLKKAFLREP
-1415 TAGYKGNLLLET
+1415 GFKGNLLLEA
-1427 AEMFQMILAA
+1427 AEMFQLILAA
-1437 PEGGIAKLAGAKE
+1437 PEGGIAQLAGK
-1450 GVGSQLS
+1450 GSIGSELAA
-1457 VKDQNKPPAVPREG
+1457 KDQTKPPAAPREG

-1478 IRDTYAL
+1478 IRDSYAL

-1491 ATKTKEFLRRLF
+1491 ATKTKAFLRRLF

-1514 NIDRTLPLRIR
+1514 NIDRTLPIRIR
-1525 EQQYSRSGLLERDP
+1525 EQQYSRAGLLERDP
-1539 TKSFN
+1539 TKYFN
-1544 NIVEHLD
+1544 NIVEHMD

-1556 ARQYLIQYIHQPMM
+1556 ARQYLIQYVHQPMM
-1570 ELQQSIAE
+1570 KLQQSIAE

-1748 MASIRKLTKNTS
+1748 MASIRELTQKTAE
-1760 DLNKIGNYWSYPV
+1760 LNKIGNYWSYPV

-1870 GIIDADVVE
+1870 GIINADVVE

-1899 IFVHSPDGSLSIIK
+1899 IFVHSPDGSLSVIK

-2019 REMAAKDEFVA
+2019 RNMAEKDEFVA

-2148 ATWMSTFYMFFKA
+2148 ATWMSTFFMFFKA

-2189 AIRDNPTALNNW
+2189 TIRDNPTALNNW

-2213 IMFCGL
+2213 IMFGGL
-2219 AGFGYALYVMSM
+2219 AGFGYALYIMSM

-2251 WIRYA
+2251 WVRYA

-2269 LREDTVLQAPWGFG
+2269 LREDTVLQIPWGFG

-2288 STGAQI
+2288 STGAQV

-2352 YLFNIDGVGR
+2352 YLFNLDGVGR

-2371 LGDAYTGSDRVPLM
+2371 LGDAYTGSDRVPQM

-2397 NGDFSWSPNTIHF
+2397 NGDFSWPPNTIHF

-2474 KTIYTLEQQDPAG
+2474 KTIYTLEQQDPTG
-2487 ALQYEAKNPFNAT
+2487 ALQYEAKNPFNVT

-2521 IRTDRALQPSS
+2521 IRTDRTLQPSS